1 MSVKILLFLNKFF
14 KLPLHPFNM
23 QNDGIKKY
31 SMWQYEKGIETIKNY
46 LEFCSIDE
54 MFKNK
59 DILDVGC
66 GAAGKSLYYLS
77 QGANS
82 VIGLDVVES
91 YKKEAYD
98 LQRKLGL
105 DGFTFVVGDA
115 AKTLFEDNSFDNII
129 MNDAME
135 HVDKPEA
142 VLRELYRVLKPGG
155 RLYINF
161 PPYNHPFG
169 AHLSDAIG
177 IPWVHLLFSDK
188 TLIKA
193 YKQLVKNL
201 PDGENR
207 IKFRISV
214 NESGEEYFSY
224 INKMTIKRFHKLL
237 ETTLFK
243 IKYYNEVPLRK
254 IFSAFVNKKFF
265 KDCFVKMVVCVLE
278 K

>member
-1 MSVKILLFLNKFF
+1 
-14 KLPLHPFNM
+14 
-23 QNDGIKKY
+23 
-31 SMWQYEKGIETIKNY
+31 
-46 LEFCSIDE
+46 
-54 MFKNK
+54 
-59 DILDVGC
+59 
-66 GAAGKSLYYLS
+66 
-77 QGANS
+77 
-82 VIGLDVVES
+82 
-91 YKKEAYD
+91 
-98 LQRKLGL
+98 
-105 DGFTFVVGDA
+105 
-115 AKTLFEDNSFDNII
+115 

-135 HVDKPEA
+135 HVDKPED

-237 ETTLFK
+237 ETTFFK

-254 IFSAFVNKKFF
+254 IFSAFVNKKIF

>member
-54 MFKNK
+54 IFKNK

-135 HVDKPEA
+135 HVDKPED